1 MYPPPKLS
9 LYLLNFVLFALCW
22 GNIYL
27 KEWFYPPPLLHKDH
41 HTGCLL
47 NFVLLALCWG
57 NVLERVIPPIPPS
70 TIKTTTQVVCSI
82 LSCLLWT
89 VEQYLPCA
97 LTHDSYTETPPQK
110 LNVNVLH
117 SVLRCTYHAHGHP
130 ADAGI
135 QEACAGVGG
144 HFALEVVGSLPW
156 YAMVLYLFP
165 AQKKKKTKM
174 HFNYI
179 HHMS

>member
-27 KEWFYPPPLLHKDH
+27 KEWFYPPPPSLLHKDH

-117 SVLRCTYHAHGHP
+117 SVLLYLPCARTLGRCRDP
-130 ADAGI
+130 
-135 QEACAGVGG
+135 
-144 HFALEVVGSLPW
+144 GSLCWRWRSLCTGSCRKSSMIRYGSVSLPCTEEE
-156 YAMVLYLFP
+156 
-165 AQKKKKTKM
+165 KTM
-174 HFNYI
+174 HFN
-179 HHMS
+179 